1 MNLALIDWL
10 IVGGTFLFFT
20 GMAWFTTRYTR
31 SVADF
36 MAADRCA
43 GRYLLAVAYGI
54 SSLGA
59 ITVIAEFQKYYKAG
73 FTAIWWSFIMFAVAT
88 LVAASGWVVYRYRET
103 RCFTLAQF
111 FEKRY
116 SRNFRVFSGLLGFT
130 AGLINFGVF
139 PGVGARFFIY
149 FCGLPQEF
157 QWVGIT
163 ISTFPLVM
171 FLLLAISLYF
181 ALAGGQIAVMVTD
194 FLQGVFC
201 NTVFIAIIIFIFF
214 QFGWDRIAEGMLL
227 APPDQSRIN
236 PFSTGGI
243 SDFNL
248 WFFLILAFSF
258 LYNQLAWQ
266 GQQGY
271 FCSAKSPHEQRMA
284 VLLANWRMV
293 ALTLLLLLLSISAYV
308 VMNHPEY
315 TGIAAEV
322 NGILDGVE
330 NQQVRRQINIPLV
343 LVTIM
348 PKGLVGLFAAVM
360 LSAFISTHDTYLHSW
375 GSILIQDVVMPFRKK
390 PLSPVW
396 HMRLLR
402 LSMTGVAIF
411 VFFFSLL
418 FKQTQDIL
426 MYFQIT
432 GAIFCGGVGCAIIGG
447 LYWRRGTTAG
457 AWAGMLTGST
467 LATTGV
473 ILIQMHDRVTFNQ
486 PVLEFIAS
494 QNGAVLGFWA
504 SIVSIIVY
512 VTVSLLTCRELFNL
526 EKMLHRGE
534 YAESEEKAVVPT
546 RGLKALIG
554 GENFTKKD
562 RLISISVL
570 LWGVVWVVVL
580 VVGSIRHAVAPIS
593 DAGWLAFW
601 KIYVGIS
608 FVVGIIITIWFAI
621 GGFMDLKYL
630 FGKLGEVKRDSQDDG
645 WVSKDNLEAGDSDA

>member
-1 MNLALIDWL
+1 MNLALVDWL
-10 IVGGTFLFFT
+10 IVAGTFLFFT

-88 LVAASGWVVYRYRET
+88 FVAATGWVVYRYRET

-116 SRNFRVFSGLLGFT
+116 SRNFRIFSGILGFC
-130 AGLINFGVF
+130 AGLVNFGVF

-157 QWVGIT
+157 QLVGIT
-163 ISTFPLVM
+163 VSTFPVVM

-181 ALAGGQIAVMVTD
+181 TLAGGQIAVMVTD

-201 NTVFIAIIIFIFF
+201 NTVFISILIFIFIR
-214 QFGWDRIAEGMLL
+214 FGWERIAEGMLL

-293 ALTLLLLLLSISAYV
+293 ALTLLLLLLAISAYV

-315 TGIAAEV
+315 MGIAAQV
-322 NGILDGVE
+322 NDVLATVE
-330 NQQVRRQINIPLV
+330 NPQVRQQINIPLV

-402 LSMTGVAIF
+402 ISMTGVAIF

-418 FKQTQDIL
+418 FRQTQDIL

-467 LATTGV
+467 MATTGV
-473 ILIQMHDRVTFNQ
+473 ILIQMHDRVTFSQ

-512 VTVSLLTCRELFNL
+512 VTVSLLTCRKPFNL
-526 EKMLHRGE
+526 EKMLNRGE
-534 YAESEEKAVVPT
+534 YADTAEAQAAIPA

-554 GENFTKKD
+554 GDHFTRKD

-570 LWGVVWVVVL
+570 LWGLAWVVVL
-580 VVGSIRHAVAPIS
+580 VVGSIRHAISPIS
-593 DAGWLAFW
+593 DAEWLAFW
-601 KIYVGIS
+601 KIYVAIS
-608 FVVGIIITIWFAI
+608 FVVGILITIWFAV
-621 GGFMDLKYL
+621 GGLGDLRYL
-630 FGKLGEVKRDSQDDG
+630 FRKLGEIKRDASDDG
-645 WVSKDNLEAGDSDA
+645 WVSTEESGE